1 MQVTPRKKRVSM
13 VTEETEDELAADND
27 ARSADNSFT
36 APPTQ
41 SFKPE
46 RRPSNDEL
54 LRVDRSGSA
63 VSLASSVSQYST
75 HDTEQ
80 GSSSRRASILAE
92 PQAQTKQ
99 QKTIFLQLGRD
110 MKKAKLE
117 EPTQSTFAA
126 LRMLFTE
133 KFAYNPGMSDFPA
146 IYLRDPK
153 SGIQYELEDLEEVKD
168 GSVLSLNIEREF
180 ICSQSLFYANLTH
193 IGSIGSGQTTHR

>member
-1 MQVTPRKKRVSM
+1 MLNFAADVRATPRKKRVSM

-27 ARSADNSFT
+27 ARSADNSFSGLPNT
-36 APPTQ
+36 P
-41 SFKPE
+41 FKTD

-63 VSLASSVSQYST
+63 VSLASSVSQYSN

-80 GSSSRRASILAE
+80 GSSSRRASMISE
-92 PQAQTKQ
+92 PQAQAKQ
-99 QKTIFLQLGRD
+99 PKTIFLQLGRD

-117 EPTQSTFAA
+117 EPSHSTFAA

-153 SGIQYELEDLEEVKD
+153 SGIQYELEDLDEVKE
-168 GSVLSLNIEREF
+168 GSVLSLNIERKC
-180 ICSQSLFYANLTH
+180 IDNRT
-193 IGSIGSGQTTHR
+193 SILC